1 VRNLMLGH
9 QYCGKN
15 TRSCEVVFQRQGY
28 DVESIFWA
36 GPMEEVRELAER
48 IALRGGAETYRIVD
62 LSGSGLGRRN
72 YRLRA
77 AASDA

>member
-1 VRNLMLGH
+1 MLSH

-15 TRSCEVVFQRQGY
+15 MRDCEVVFQRQGF

-36 GPMEEVRELAER
+36 GPMKEVRELAER

-62 LSGSGLGRRN
+62 LSGSRPRRGDYHLGRQTPSQF
-72 YRLRA
+72 RL
-77 AASDA
+77 